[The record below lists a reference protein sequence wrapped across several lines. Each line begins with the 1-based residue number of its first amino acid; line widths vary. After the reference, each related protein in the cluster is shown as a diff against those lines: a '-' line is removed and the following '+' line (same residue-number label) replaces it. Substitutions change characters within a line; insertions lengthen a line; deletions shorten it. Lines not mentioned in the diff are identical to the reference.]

1 MKKIILTLTALF
13 FVQIQSFAVENNN
26 ILNLHT
32 GNSYIIPTQQ
42 RAINLQNSNP
52 RIVTVEADTDID
64 SSDSSLLITTYEEG
78 IAYISFK
85 QKNETITIKILID
98 NKADEDT
105 NILKL
110 DKPDEMDKK

>member
-13 FVQIQSFAVENNN
+13 LIQTQSFAAENNN

-32 GNSYIIPTQQ
+32 GNSYIIPTQE
-42 RAINLQNSNP
+42 RVINLQNSNP
-52 RIVTVEADTDID
+52 RIITVEADTYID
-64 SSDSSLLITTYEEG
+64 NSDSSLLITTYEEG
-78 IAYISFK
+78 IAYISYK
-85 QKNETITIKILID
+85 QKDKIITIKILID

-110 DKPDEMDKK
+110 DKPDETDKK